1 MTTAAAVS
9 EATSEDWYAAEQ
21 SKSLMKNIVRRNNNL
36 STPSSSTTT
45 TTSSEQAAAATER
58 NLGSFYD
65 NFYAA
70 RKSRGFTTLKKYAPP
85 SNYQAINSLDSYSEF
100 WIDVTSANFNTQE
113 RAGPCVWS
121 ECEIDAVD
129 EEYMGDNRDGDEQW
143 YQFRTQQFCANAA
156 FTLYGRKKYENFIG
170 RFGNQCS
177 ERHFINSFF
186 TYGGSDNL
194 LKALGQTPTVYY
206 QGDGASSNADCM
218 YSNDGNGYS
227 TLGCSS
233 DGEYI
238 VGFFGGNTCDGNYFT
253 GGDNFNSYNNAF
265 QSAKCQSVDADTVY
279 KLLSISW
286 ACDVRLYP
294 NGQCP
299 DVWGRKSFY
308 EYALAVAHE
317 GGNPLMAYH
326 NLIWKDEVR
335 AVSWMLFSISL
346 VVLFVA
352 FSIKTCAIRRKNKHQ
367 GMPATDDL
375 GANPT
380 SSSIEIGNTKIEL
393 DDGGR
398 TDDLMQKVSDSALDS
413 FTSASA
419 SFEVMKAKLG
429 FKSKVE
435 SPRTF
440 QGSTDMGYK
449 NPIPEEAA
457 PELEIPS
464 VYVEEAQSEA
474 NRLSGSF
481 NETVPESPSAIQN
494 LAIQT
499 FDEIAPE
506 TPSAIQTAPETPAV
520 KAQSEVDR
528 LSALLAGSG
537 LATPASTAAASVTTP
552 STAGFDPFAG
562 LPVAANPV
570 PLELPVADTKSVAS
584 VKSETLFKNVTPSGA
599 LSVATSVAP
608 SVQTTGLDGSNVAFM
623 ASDASPEANVL
634 GDAPA
639 TASNADSPAKDLFG
653 MSATTAPSD
662 EVAPV
667 ADMLGATE
675 EPRTLE
681 QMISDANKVERR
693 TERKIVVKTSD
704 ASPAENML
712 GDVPATAS
720 NADSPSEDLLG
731 MTPSGE
737 GAPVADMLDSA
748 AAAAPSSESAPV
760 ADVAEAITE
769 TTATEEDTPAC
780 DSGDSGDSGDSE
792 DYVKIT

>member
-1 MTTAAAVS
+1 MPDHVFGVNAKLMQWMKNTWVIIVTVMS
-9 EATSEDWYAAEQ
+9 SGINSVRNNSVPMRHSHCMDGRSMRISLEGLATSALNAILLIH
-21 SKSLMKNIVRRNNNL
+21 SLLM
-36 STPSSSTTT
+36 
-45 TTSSEQAAAATER
+45 
-58 NLGSFYD
+58 
-65 NFYAA
+65 
-70 RKSRGFTTLKKYAPP
+70 
-85 SNYQAINSLDSYSEF
+85 
-100 WIDVTSANFNTQE
+100 
-113 RAGPCVWS
+113 
-121 ECEIDAVD
+121 
-129 EEYMGDNRDGDEQW
+129 
-143 YQFRTQQFCANAA
+143 
-156 FTLYGRKKYENFIG
+156 
-170 RFGNQCS
+170 
-177 ERHFINSFF
+177 
-186 TYGGSDNL
+186 GGSDNL
-194 LKALGQTPTVYY
+194 LKALGQTPNVYY

-218 YSNDGNGYS
+218 YSNDDGSYS

-253 GGDNFNSYNNAF
+253 GGNNYNSYTNAF
-265 QSAKCQSVDADTVY
+265 QSAKCQSVDAETVY

-335 AVSWMLFSISL
+335 AVSWMLLSITL

-435 SPRTF
+435 PPRTF

-449 NPIPEEAA
+449 SPIPEGAEV
-457 PELEIPS
+457 EIPS
-464 VYVEEAQSEA
+464 VYVEEAQNEA

-481 NETVPESPSAIQN
+481 NETAPETPLAIQTFNDTVPESPSAIQN

-499 FDEIAPE
+499 FNDTAPE
-506 TPSAIQTAPETPAV
+506 TPSAIQTAPETPAT
-520 KAQSEVDR
+520 KARSEVDR

-552 STAGFDPFAG
+552 STAAFDPFAG
-562 LPVAANPV
+562 LPVATNPV
-570 PLELPVADTKSVAS
+570 PPESPAVDTKSVAS
-584 VKSETLFKNVTPSGA
+584 VKSETLFKNVGSGA

-623 ASDASPEANVL
+623 ASDASPEANML
-634 GDAPA
+634 GDVPAA
-639 TASNADSPAKDLFG
+639 TASNEDSPAKDLFG
-653 MSATTAPSD
+653 MSATKAPSD

-667 ADMLGATE
+667 ADT
-675 EPRTLE
+675 T
-681 QMISDANKVERR
+681 
-693 TERKIVVKTSD
+693 
-704 ASPAENML
+704 
-712 GDVPATAS
+712 
-720 NADSPSEDLLG
+720 
-731 MTPSGE
+731 
-737 GAPVADMLDSA
+737 A
-748 AAAAPSSESAPV
+748 AAATTTAAPSSESSPV
-760 ADVAEAITE
+760 ADVAEATTE
-769 TTATEEDTPAC
+769 TTSPEEDTPAC
-780 DSGDSGDSGDSE
+780 DSGDSGDSE

>member
-21 SKSLMKNIVRRNNNL
+21 SKSLLKNIVRRNNNL
-36 STPSSSTTT
+36 STPSSTTTT
-45 TTSSEQAAAATER
+45 TTSEQAAATTTER

-85 SNYQAINSLDSYSEF
+85 SNYEAINSLDSYSEF

-218 YSNDGNGYS
+218 YSNNDGSYS

-233 DGEYI
+233 NGEYI

-253 GGDNFNSYNNAF
+253 GGNNFNSYTNAF

-352 FSIKTCAIRRKNKHQ
+352 FSIKTCAIRRKNKHH

-440 QGSTDMGYK
+440 QGSGSADMGYK
-449 NPIPEEAA
+449 SPIPEEA
-457 PELEIPS
+457 EVEIPS

-481 NETVPESPSAIQN
+481 APESPSAIQN

-499 FDEIAPE
+499 FNETAPE
-506 TPSAIQTAPETPAV
+506 TPLAIQTAPETPTT
-520 KAQSEVDR
+520 KARNEVDR

-537 LATPASTAAASVTTP
+537 MATPASTAAASVTTP

-570 PLELPVADTKSVAS
+570 PLESPVADTKSVAS
-584 VKSETLFKNVTPSGA
+584 VKSEQALFKNVTPSGA

-608 SVQTTGLDGSNVAFM
+608 SVQTTCLDGSNVAFM

-639 TASNADSPAKDLFG
+639 TTANVDSPAKDLFG

-667 ADMLGATE
+667 ADMLGA
-675 EPRTLE
+675 
-681 QMISDANKVERR
+681 
-693 TERKIVVKTSD
+693 
-704 ASPAENML
+704 
-712 GDVPATAS
+712 
-720 NADSPSEDLLG
+720 
-731 MTPSGE
+731 
-737 GAPVADMLDSA
+737 A
-748 AAAAPSSESAPV
+748 AATTTTNTATAPSSESAPV
-760 ADVAEAITE
+760 ADVAEATTE
-769 TTATEEDTPAC
+769 TTATEEGTPSC